1 MVLDNEELHLI
12 NVKDFFNEDIII
24 NNSIF
29 YGLLSKN
36 GMTDYKEYI
45 PKNRELLLD
54 LLKYLSTYNN
64 IKDNEKIYKNNKG
77 EYEIIILEN
86 SLYVYFN
93 NKNKNSLFNIIK
105 DKIDNIDK
113 DYKNIPK
120 DYKNIPSKS
129 YRIKNKYLL
138 HILHSKN
145 YKGK

>member
-1 MVLDNEELHLI
+1 MVLINEELHLI
-12 NVKDFFNEDIII
+12 NVKDIFNEDIII

-77 EYEIIILEN
+77 EYEIIIFEN
-86 SLYVYFN
+86 SLYVFFN
-93 NKNKNSLFNIIK
+93 NKKNPLYNIIK

-113 DYKNIPK
+113 DYKYIETK
-120 DYKNIPSKS
+120 TFK
-129 YRIKNKYLL
+129 IKKKYILY
-138 HILHSKN
+138 ILHSKN
-145 YKGK
+145 YKGL